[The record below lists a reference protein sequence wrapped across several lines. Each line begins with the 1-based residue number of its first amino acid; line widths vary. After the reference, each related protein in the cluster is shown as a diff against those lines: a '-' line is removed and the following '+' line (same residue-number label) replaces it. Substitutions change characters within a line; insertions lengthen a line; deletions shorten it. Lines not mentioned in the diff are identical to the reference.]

1 VSAGIDLLSFYTS
14 HYYLDLAALA
24 AVRGI
29 DPRKYTVG
37 IGQARMAVLPPDED
51 VVTMAAAAALP
62 IVRRVDPD
70 DIELVLFATE
80 SAIDQSKAAGIFAH
94 RLLGLPSRCR
104 SVELKEACYSATAAL
119 QLAVAMV
126 RGTRR
131 KALILASDVARY
143 ELGSPGEPTQG
154 CGAIAMLVCDA
165 PRLLAIDAESGLHTE
180 DVMDFWRPN
189 YRGEA
194 VVDGKYSARV
204 YLNALARTWEHYHAQ
219 TGRSFEDFHRFCYH
233 VPFTRMAEQAQA
245 RLAKLCGRD
254 DLAADALAAQVADT
268 LHYARATGNSYTA
281 SLYVGLA
288 SLLDHARED
297 LAGRRV
303 GLFSYGSG
311 CSAEFFSGVV
321 QAGYRANLFTAQH
334 RRMLAERTALTYQQY
349 EDIFH
354 LPLPTDGRNLEI
366 AQYRTGPFRL
376 AGMSAHKRLY
386 EHAA

>member
-1 VSAGIDLLSFYTS
+1 MSAGIDLLSFYSS

-24 AVRGI
+24 QVRGI

-37 IGQARMAVLPPDED
+37 IGQSQMAVPPPDED

-119 QLAVAMV
+119 QLALAMV

-131 KALILASDVARY
+131 KALILASDVSRY
-143 ELGSPGEPTQG
+143 ELGSAAEPTQG
-154 CGAIAMLVCDA
+154 CGAIAMLVSDA
-165 PRLLAIDAESGLHTE
+165 PRLVAIDPESGLHTE

-204 YLNALARTWEHYHAQ
+204 YLHALEKTWEHYRAQ
-219 TGRSFEDFHRFCYH
+219 CGRRFEDFHRFCYH

-245 RLAKLCGRD
+245 RLAKLCGQ
-254 DLAADALAAQVADT
+254 DLAPEALAAQVADT

-297 LAGRRV
+297 LGGRRL
-303 GLFSYGSG
+303 GFFSYGSG

-321 QAGYRANLFTAQH
+321 QPGYRAHLFTAQH
-334 RRMLAERTALTYQQY
+334 RRMLAERSPLTYQQY
-349 EDIFH
+349 EDIFQ
-354 LPLPTDGRNLEI
+354 LPLPTDGRTLSI

-376 AGMSAHKRLY
+376 AGVTGHKRLY
-386 EHAA
+386 ERAA